1 MVIHSFCS
9 YSLFVLALVA
19 LTFCQAD
26 QQIKPNSATVAR
38 RASAPT
44 IRPSIKVDKIRD
56 VEAVDPGLLSPP
68 SAAKNSTGTRSVT
81 DTLGKQSNTG
91 SSQGTLLGQ
100 ETIFGN
106 PIFKNAFGG
115 ANNFNQ
121 QDNGFQQF
129 SPGQPVGGFGQQG
142 QVGGFGQTPGTFNQ
156 PGIGGFPN
164 NNGGVFP
171 GGGVLPGGSQLPPG
185 SVAADSVAFS
195 AARASDFT
203 RVGVTQ
209 VRFDYTL
216 TDIGYGWYPDRS
228 EFVCYYPGLYY
239 FTYHGL
245 STQTRQFK

>member
-1 MVIHSFCS
+1 VTLLCH
-9 YSLFVLALVA
+9 AA
-19 LTFCQAD
+19 G
-26 QQIKPNSATVAR
+26 QQQMNPISATVVR
-38 RASAPT
+38 RSSPST
-44 IRPSIKVDKIRD
+44 IRPIRVDKVRD

-68 SAAKNSTGTRSVT
+68 ITVKNVTVTRSVP

-91 SSQGTLLGQ
+91 NQGPLLGQ

-106 PIFKNAFGG
+106 TIFKNAFGG
-115 ANNFNQ
+115 VNNIN

-129 SPGQPVGGFGQQG
+129 PQGQQGFGQ
-142 QVGGFGQTPGTFNQ
+142 PPIGTFNQ

-164 NNGGVFP
+164 NGGVFP
-171 GGGVLPGGSQLPPG
+171 GGGVVPGGSQLPPG
-185 SVAADSVAFS
+185 SVAPDSVAFS

-245 STQTRQFK
+245 SSQTRQFK